1 MPTLHGL
8 DEEQM
13 QWRRNKISQLG
24 SIEYFRREFPLTP
37 DEAFLASQFDSFI
50 TSDLVMAAR
59 KTTDIEPYGPLL
71 IGVDPAGQGDDATAV
86 AWRQGHCITKIEKRH
101 RLTTMEIAGWIANI
115 IREEK
120 PARVSIDVGGLG
132 IGIYERLMEQG
143 YDGSVVTAVNFGNK
157 PIEPPPLDEMGR
169 PGGGPLNRRAE
180 LWQNMKNAL
189 QGRFSI
195 PDDDALHADLTS
207 CGYKY
212 DSGGRLVLESK
223 QDMKKRGMPS
233 PDAADAMALCFSEPD
248 GSPFPRSSGFN
259 REIEYPK
266 DLAYV

>member
-1 MPTLHGL
+1 
-8 DEEQM
+8 
-13 QWRRNKISQLG
+13 
-24 SIEYFRREFPLTP
+24 
-37 DEAFLASQFDSFI
+37 
-50 TSDLVMAAR
+50 MAA
-59 KTTDIEPYGPLL
+59 
-71 IGVDPAGQGDDATAV
+71 
-86 AWRQGHCITKIEKRH
+86 GHCITKIEKRH

-143 YDGSVVTAVNFGNK
+143 YDSSVVSRGQLRNK

-223 QDMKKRGMPS
+223 QDMRKRGMPITG
-233 PDAADAMALCFSEPD
+233 CRGRD
-248 GSPFPRSSGFN
+248 GFVLQRTRRQPIPRASAINFN
-259 REIEYPK
+259 REIALSGPRIRLMEIKIVARRPG
-266 DLAYV
+266 AR